1 MSIKNWLLN
10 DKISIGLLLGL
21 IIPVPAAFV
30 FAVILRLVQVNFLI
44 FSEVRMINMLLL
56 GVAINIIVMRFYIL
70 KFKLADTAKGILIS
84 TLAVV
89 LLFFLFLKNS
99 NFVLPF

>member
-1 MSIKNWLLN
+1 MSLKNWLQN
-10 DKISIGLLLGL
+10 DKISTGLLLGL

>member
-1 MSIKNWLLN
+1 
-10 DKISIGLLLGL
+10 LLLGL